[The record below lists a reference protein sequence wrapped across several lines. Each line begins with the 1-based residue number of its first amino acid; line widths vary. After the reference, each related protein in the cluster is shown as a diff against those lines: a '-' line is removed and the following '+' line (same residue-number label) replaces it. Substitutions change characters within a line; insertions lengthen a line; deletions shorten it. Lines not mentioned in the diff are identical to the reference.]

1 MPTSTFSLS
10 TPITSMTSKKMLET
24 QIKIEINE
32 YGDATRKITVQESF
46 EDDVTLGDLTDV
58 FNDALRAAGYFPDGK

>member
-1 MPTSTFSLS
+1 
-10 TPITSMTSKKMLET
+10 MLET